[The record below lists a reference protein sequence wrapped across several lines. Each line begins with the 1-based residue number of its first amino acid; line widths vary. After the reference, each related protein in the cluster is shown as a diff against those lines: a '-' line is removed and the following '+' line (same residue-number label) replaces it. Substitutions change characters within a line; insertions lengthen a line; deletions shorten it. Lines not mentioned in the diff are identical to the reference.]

1 MKTRFLVAL
10 LLLILAAGLSFPQ
23 EISELEFQNQRLS
36 DILAVLADVANVS
49 VIPDATV
56 TGTASYYFSETNFDD
71 AFRNFL
77 DAFNLFA
84 EFRDGTFH
92 VSRIRIQY
100 APEGEVLS
108 VEANDVELRLII
120 DSVSREI
127 GKTILYDP
135 LPTETVTIN
144 AQSIPVATVLEI
156 LTRRLADFTVSD
168 EGDYYYVQRTP
179 RDAVPASEV
188 RAVPQVTRDGD
199 LFGFSVVSARAS
211 DLLAELFE
219 AAEVEYVSFSQSD
232 SIVQNLVVSPRPFE
246 SALRLVLDQAAMD
259 VTRADGVYVLL
270 DLQRRDVL
278 KRFQTVRVVQL
289 RHLGVAE
296 FPNLLPPDLSGAD
309 LYRIDQA
316 GNRLVLSGSPQE
328 IEPLLAFIET
338 IDQVNPDLSY
348 HRFDLNYAAVEDVL
362 QTLPP
367 RFSGENPRVV
377 PDTNSFVVVLTD
389 QLAFELSAYL
399 AVVDRPR
406 QSVPIHLRYIRS
418 QDLLDNLP
426 PSIETSSLVPST
438 DPSLLFFTGTD
449 AQRDFFLRELELI
462 DRPVPQIQYQLL
474 VIQFQQGQGQTY
486 SLDFEN
492 SAIENGLPFDAT
504 VLGALGQLLSLNFDI
519 VSTFGYQFALKLNAD
534 LSNNDARV
542 MADTTLNAISGQEVR
557 FQNTNTFRYRD
568 PVIDPDTGL
577 SEPTGAIREITSGLI
592 ISING
597 WTSGDGMITM
607 DIAATV
613 SNQVSSA
620 STTSGNL
627 PPTSERIVN
636 THVRTETG
644 EPIVIGGLI
653 QQNSDEVANR
663 TPLFSRIPV
672 IGRLFERDIR
682 SVENTEL
689 VIYVI
694 PHATRGADSTSED
707 HYRIQD
713 MYNRLI
719 RGRIA
724 TP

>member
-289 RHLGVAE
+289 HHLGVAE

-377 PDTNSFVVVLTD
+377 PDTNSFVVILTD

-492 SAIENGLPFDAT
+492 SAIENGLPFDGT

-694 PHATRGADSTSED
+694 PHVTRGADSTSED